1 VGIRNPPQCSRQ
13 IGDRETE
20 RRSRRR
26 NAPEFAGGGERVFT
40 SNSRSDARRCGRA
53 VLDVPDGIEPQ
64 ATLLVS
70 ALGPSVVVADESPRC
85 LKEAVVAAKMKAG
98 VRRGPAAR

>member
-1 VGIRNPPQCSRQ
+1 
-13 IGDRETE
+13 
-20 RRSRRR
+20 
-26 NAPEFAGGGERVFT
+26 
-40 SNSRSDARRCGRA
+40 
-53 VLDVPDGIEPQ
+53 VPDGIEPQ

-70 ALGPSVVVADESPRC
+70 ALGPWVVLADESPRC